1 MSEWRIYVRDAQL
14 RRQGEVDDFV
24 DLEAIRRWCD
34 IGTWILNV
42 DRRSPLA
49 GALRQPG
56 AGIIIT
62 RDDQIW
68 MAGPWTDALH
78 TVQASKETLKLSGVD
93 DNVWLKR
100 RLASPSPTESFPP
113 YTAQAFD
120 VRTGIA
126 STVLRQYVNA
136 NLGAGAV
143 GVRRKAEVTL
153 GTDPLVGTSVTGRA
167 RWQVLLTFLQEMA
180 LSANIGFSF
189 AQVGLNLEFGTFAPV
204 NKTSS
209 VRFSRD
215 IGNLA
220 EFEYHETAPDSNY
233 AYIGG
238 GGVGTARVFSE
249 KPDSASV
256 ATWGRIEGELVDRSD
271 TTSPTEM
278 SQLADKTLAE
288 QAAKTILSPIL
299 LDTPQIAYGT
309 DYDLGT
315 KVSIELDNPGSTDI
329 VQDIVR
335 RVTLKA
341 DKDGFLVTPAVG
353 SEGAQDAGLKIY
365 KTVQQ
370 LRQRIVN
377 LERQ

>member
-34 IGTWILNV
+34 IGTWTLNV

-78 TVQASKETLKLSGVD
+78 TVQKSKETLTLSGAD

-113 YTAQAFD
+113 YTVQAFD
-120 VRTGIA
+120 VRTGVA
-126 STVLRQYVNA
+126 STILRQYVNV

-143 GVRRKAEVTL
+143 GARRKAEVTL

-167 RWQVLLTFLQEMA
+167 RWQVLLVFLQEMA
-180 LSANIGFSF
+180 LSAGIGFGF
-189 AQVGLNLEFGTFAPV
+189 AQVGLNLEFQTFAPV
-204 NKTSS
+204 NKTTS

-220 EFEYHETAPDSNY
+220 EFDYHETAPESNY

-238 GGVGTARVFSE
+238 TGTGTARVFSE

-256 ATWGRIEGELVDRSD
+256 ATWSRIEGELVDRSD

-288 QAAKTILSPIL
+288 QAAKTTLSPIL

-335 RVTLKA
+335 CVTLKA

-353 SEGAQDAGLKIY
+353 NDGTQDTGLKIY
-365 KTVQQ
+365 QTVQQ